1 MSAALPSNAEQA
13 TVELATPTARLQG
26 SSLEHV
32 PHVLLV
38 LRGDQRTFQHRQQL
52 RAWGLRW
59 VREERSWLGIL
70 PKTRAWY
77 LTGPLGLTS
86 VGAPV
91 EVEPAPREKEHSVPP
106 GSTPPAGPAGPHFPV
121 PRHEPSSSPVPLN
134 SPTGA
139 QLFRPSPLH
148 RAPYARSSLESRVA
162 FPRVDNEGRED
173 RRYSL
178 LEITSGLAD
187 DSREADERAAAAN
200 LRDLRGR
207 VKAARAAL
215 AGVPG
220 SEETLARD
228 WILEAH
234 FYARWGITQEQ
245 FRHGVPDSAEPE
257 EECVSSYVD
266 VIAEA
271 REAAVLPGSDSW
283 A

>member
-1 MSAALPSNAEQA
+1 
-13 TVELATPTARLQG
+13 
-26 SSLEHV
+26 
-32 PHVLLV
+32 
-38 LRGDQRTFQHRQQL
+38 
-52 RAWGLRW
+52 
-59 VREERSWLGIL
+59 
-70 PKTRAWY
+70 
-77 LTGPLGLTS
+77 
-86 VGAPV
+86 
-91 EVEPAPREKEHSVPP
+91 
-106 GSTPPAGPAGPHFPV
+106 
-121 PRHEPSSSPVPLN
+121 
-134 SPTGA
+134 
-139 QLFRPSPLH
+139 
-148 RAPYARSSLESRVA
+148 
-162 FPRVDNEGRED
+162 
-173 RRYSL
+173 
-178 LEITSGLAD
+178 
-187 DSREADERAAAAN
+187 
-200 LRDLRGR
+200 